1 LLSPK
6 PPTVTPNRLPSGIG
20 LLTFEAA
27 SSDAVGDLRLG
38 CAYELAGGHSSTV
51 QHSRANASAPKN
63 SRNPVIVLCLGSVN
77 LVKPGVGET
86 TRVLLRRGPRRWR
99 AT

>member
-20 LLTFEAA
+20 LPTFEAA

-63 SRNPVIVLCLGSVN
+63 SRNPVIVLW
-77 LVKPGVGET
+77 
-86 TRVLLRRGPRRWR
+86 PR
-99 AT
+99 